1 MIKLGLT
8 GGIGSGKSLVA
19 SVFDKLGVPVYHA
32 DIQAK
37 KFLSVKDVIVDII
50 RYFPPEVIGNDGQVN
65 RKKLADIVFNN
76 PSALEY
82 LNRLIHPR
90 VKTDFQ
96 QWCVKQNSGWV
107 IQEAAI
113 LFESGFHKYMDKT
126 ILVTA
131 PVDVCIKRVMER
143 DKVNREQVIA
153 RINNQWTL
161 EKKLKQADYIIVND
175 NNQPVLP
182 QILKLKKLLDN
193 LEL

>member
-1 MIKLGLT
+1 MIKIGLT

-19 SVFDKLGVPVYHA
+19 SVFDKLGIPVYHA
-32 DIQAK
+32 DIEAR
-37 KFLSVKDVIVDII
+37 KFLSDKDVVDDIM

-65 RKKLADIVFNN
+65 RKALAYIVFNN
-76 PSALEY
+76 PSALDY

-96 QWCVKQNSGWV
+96 QWCALQNTYWG

-113 LFESGFHKYMDKT
+113 LFESGFHQFMDKT

-131 PVDVCIKRVMER
+131 PEDLCIKRVMER
-143 DKVNREQVIA
+143 DNVSSEQVIA
-153 RINNQWTL
+153 RMNNQWTL
-161 EKKLKQADYIIVND
+161 ERKLKQADYIIVND

-182 QILKLKKLLDN
+182 QILKIKKLLDN